1 MRAPD
6 VFVTM
11 DTVPKDIIFKP
22 TCTVLGP
29 PSGGKS
35 DICQRISSIT
45 GAIHLK
51 LRDIIDELRN
61 MDSVLG
67 KDVRNLLENGKDLT
81 EDLTV

>member
-6 VFVTM
+6 AFVTM
-11 DTVPKDIIFKP
+11 ETVPKDIIFKP

-35 DICQRISSIT
+35 DICSRISSIT

-51 LRDIIDELRN
+51 LKDIIDELKT

-67 KDVRNLLENGKDLT
+67 KDIWNLLENGKDLN